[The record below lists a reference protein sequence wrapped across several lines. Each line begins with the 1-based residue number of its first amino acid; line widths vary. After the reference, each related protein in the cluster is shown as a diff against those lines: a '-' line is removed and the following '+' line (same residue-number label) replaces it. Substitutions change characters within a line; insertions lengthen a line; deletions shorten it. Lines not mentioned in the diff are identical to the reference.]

1 MAVFARSVAMIED
14 ICDFIDGSGIV
25 DCPDCGEVVETDV
38 YDRCPICYNGKYANG
53 DI

>member
-1 MAVFARSVAMIED
+1 MAFARSVAMIED
-14 ICDFIDGSGIV
+14 ICDFIDGSGTI

-38 YDRCPICYNGKYANG
+38 YNRCPICYNGKYDNG

>member
-1 MAVFARSVAMIED
+1 MAFARSVAMIED
-14 ICDFIDGSGIV
+14 ICDFIDGSGII

-38 YDRCPICYNGKYANG
+38 YDRCPICYNGKYDNG